1 MATTKAKDRRIS
13 FGEFDA
19 AHLYSLALENF
30 CVSGKEGVCAACVQ
44 LKQRLEKMIGPK
56 EIQSIQRQAKKHPK

>member
-1 MATTKAKDRRIS
+1 MTKVKDRRIS
-13 FGEFDA
+13 FGEFDT

-30 CVSGKEGVCAACVQ
+30 CVSEKEGGCATCVN

-56 EIQSIQRQAKKHPK
+56 EVRSIQRQAKKHPK